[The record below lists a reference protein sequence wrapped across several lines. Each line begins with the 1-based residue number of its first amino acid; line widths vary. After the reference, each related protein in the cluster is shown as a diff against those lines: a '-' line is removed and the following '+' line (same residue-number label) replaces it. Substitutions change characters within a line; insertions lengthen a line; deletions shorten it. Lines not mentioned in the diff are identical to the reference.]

1 MRLSLCSDFHDYYDH
16 AFDSGNAD
24 ATYHRMSTGGMSR
37 PQMLSYLETEHRLR
51 VPLHGTVLALK
62 TRLECE
68 LDYLGSAALIRD
80 FMSNLMDVVV
90 YTDPMAHAGQGKV
103 KMNILD
109 AVAKYPE
116 HYASQYIPSNA
127 SGLGDSLRYLR
138 VGHRQYWMRY
148 WSMSDWRSNAGDVH
162 IKVLSEERPKPDSEL
177 CKYDAPIFAIDF
189 VKADFLYAIDFNI
202 APGLSKTGIEGFITP
217 TEIFEEVKAWFS
229 QKALQGVNLSDRLV
243 VNG

>member
-37 PQMLSYLETEHRLR
+37 PEMLSYLESEHRLR
-51 VPLHGTVLALK
+51 VPFHGTVLALRA
-62 TRLECE
+62 RLECE
-68 LDYLGSAALIRD
+68 LDYLGSAALIHD
-80 FMSNLMDVVV
+80 FMSTLMDVVV
-90 YTDPMAHAGQGKV
+90 YIDPMAHAGQGKV

-109 AVAKYPE
+109 AVAQYPE
-116 HYASQYIPSNA
+116 HYATQYIPSNA

-138 VGHRQYWMRY
+138 LGRRQFWMRY
-148 WSMSDWRSNAGDVH
+148 WSTSDWRSNAGDVH
-162 IKVLSEERPKPDSEL
+162 IKVLSEERAKPYSEL
-177 CKYDAPIFAIDF
+177 CKYDVSIFAIDF
-189 VKADFLYAIDFNI
+189 VRADFLFAIDFNI

-217 TEIFEEVKAWFS
+217 TEIFEEIKAWFS
-229 QKALQGVNLSDRLV
+229 HNEQLNAAVPELKV